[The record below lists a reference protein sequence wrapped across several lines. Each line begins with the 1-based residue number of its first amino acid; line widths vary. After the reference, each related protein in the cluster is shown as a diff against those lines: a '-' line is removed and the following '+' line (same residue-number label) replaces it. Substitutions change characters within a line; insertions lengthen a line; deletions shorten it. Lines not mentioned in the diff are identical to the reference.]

1 MARITADRLARYDT
15 RASPFLDTGTPVTKW
30 CDGGEGGRGE
40 RESRQRHRL
49 WLPAPADS
57 ASDRTLQKR
66 GSEGGRGRFVS
77 GAVVAGS
84 RASVPSMR
92 APAPRPRPQGAPTPH
107 LPSFLSLFL
116 SLSLSLSREL
126 FKLAVLL
133 PLVPLRIA
141 AALSACVVLAAL
153 SWTAAAGWNMEEPL
167 PRHRRALAVAGSKLA
182 GVVLFCLGFSVRV
195 EGKANI
201 RAGKAARAVA
211 VFNHVRRG
219 GGGGGETLRGG

>member
-1 MARITADRLARYDT
+1 MQGRARR
-15 RASPFLDTGTPVTKW
+15 
-30 CDGGEGGRGE
+30 
-40 RESRQRHRL
+40 SRR
-49 WLPAPADS
+49 
-57 ASDRTLQKR
+57 
-66 GSEGGRGRFVS
+66 
-77 GAVVAGS
+77 
-84 RASVPSMR
+84 
-92 APAPRPRPQGAPTPH
+92 GAPPPPDPDPKARPH
-107 LPSFLSLFL
+107 HTSPPSSLSF

>member
-1 MARITADRLARYDT
+1 M
-15 RASPFLDTGTPVTKW
+15 
-30 CDGGEGGRGE
+30 GGRG
-40 RESRQRHRL
+40 
-49 WLPAPADS
+49 
-57 ASDRTLQKR
+57 
-66 GSEGGRGRFVS
+66 GGGREKAVSATACGCLHQLTVRLTERCRSGEAKEAGGDLCRGRWLQ
-77 GAVVAGS
+77 GRARRS
-84 RASVPSMR
+84 RRCAPPPPDPDPKARPHHTSPPSS
-92 APAPRPRPQGAPTPH
+92 
-107 LPSFLSLFL
+107 LSF